1 MTCNP
6 IAAVGKLGDV
16 KFHRLCTDL
25 SQTLQ
30 YQLSFRSAGG

>member
-1 MTCNP
+1 MPRYP

-16 KFHRLCTDL
+16 KFHRLRTGL

>member
-1 MTCNP
+1 MTRNP

-16 KFHRLCTDL
+16 KFHRLRAGL